1 MSQSNVKAI
10 CKLSDITNLAEV
22 VKYNGNLF
30 VVSDKDRSVDSLIYA
45 NDDFNNSDRV
55 RFNFAKVTGIKYTD
69 VRCCRIKNFYR

>member
-10 CKLSDITNLAEV
+10 CKLSDITNLEEV

-30 VVSDKDRSVDSLIYA
+30 VVSDKDKSVDSLVYA

-55 RFNFAKVTGIKYTD
+55 RSHFAKTTNIKFVD
-69 VRCCRIKNFYR
+69 VRCCRIKNLK